1 MKPEV
6 STQDIVIG
14 AVVLVIV
21 LICAYWVGGLLS
33 RWKNAR
39 FARAWAPLVPVIN
52 GTITNDGGGAATSWL
67 TGMYAGHQVRASI
80 TPDRN
85 RYSEQT
91 GPRYNYFDVAL
102 LDVQGRQD
110 WSIRSK
116 NIVADDVLE
125 ERLRESG
132 IVAMLTSIGSPEARY
147 NARQQT
153 LQISLEVTSGWAP
166 MPESFQAYLNLL
178 LRLSEINA
186 AVNHSDLS
194 TSK

>member
-6 STQDIVIG
+6 STQDIVFG

-21 LICAYWVGGLLS
+21 LFCAYWVGGLLS

-52 GTITNDGGGAATSWL
+52 GTITNDGAGAATSWL
-67 TGMYAGHQVRASI
+67 TGMYAGRQVRASL

-85 RYSEQT
+85 RYSGET

-102 LDVQGRQD
+102 LDVQGKQD
-110 WSIRSK
+110 WSIRFQ
-116 NIVADDVLE
+116 NNEGHPAAADDALE
-125 ERLRESG
+125 ERLRQAG

-147 NARQQT
+147 NAGERS

-166 MPESFQAYLNLL
+166 MPESFQVYLNHMLQL
-178 LRLSEINA
+178 AEINA
-186 AVNHSDLS
+186 TVNPA
-194 TSK
+194 